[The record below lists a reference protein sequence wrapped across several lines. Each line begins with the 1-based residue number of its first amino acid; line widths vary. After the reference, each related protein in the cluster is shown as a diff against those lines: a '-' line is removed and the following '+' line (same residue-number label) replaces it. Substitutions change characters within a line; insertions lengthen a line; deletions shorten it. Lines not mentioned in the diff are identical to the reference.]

1 MYVHTCVE
9 DQNVFTFVH
18 GGAAWWNHSSRC
30 LTGCNTNWLLWW
42 SHLQAKIT
50 DYIAIP
56 LMHIDQV
63 NCVGKQIFSYKS
75 SKSWRTGS
83 PWLLY
88 HCDEEAGREEQSS
101 LTFDLQAHVSSVVN
115 SSVCTSFTFTLMM
128 TGALSQTSPSPF
140 PSSPRGLEKRL
151 CSDLH
156 VLGLLF
162 DTDLEGMQ

>member
-30 LTGCNTNWLLWW
+30 LTGCNSNWLLWW

-115 SSVCTSFTFTLMM
+115 SNVCSHFLHFHPDDDWSTQSNIPKPLPLEPEGPGKKTM
-128 TGALSQTSPSPF
+128 QPF
-140 PSSPRGLEKRL
+140 ACFRFI
-151 CSDLH
+151 
-156 VLGLLF
+156 V
-162 DTDLEGMQ
+162 

>member
-1 MYVHTCVE
+1 MYILVWRTRTS
-9 DQNVFTFVH
+9 FTFVH

-30 LTGCNTNWLLWW
+30 LTGCNSNWLLWW

-63 NCVGKQIFSYKS
+63 NCVGKQMFSYKS

-151 CSDLH
+151 CSHLH